1 MRLNYILTY
10 AIKNLAI
17 QGVNALKKFK
27 NYKLNYA
34 VFFNW
39 MIGSRVNAIFMNM
52 IQWPRTYDLLINSVG
67 NM

>member
-27 NYKLNYA
+27 NYKLNHA

-39 MIGSRVNAIFMNM
+39 MIGSRVNEIFMNM